1 MTPGFNEH
9 AQSRRVVEQHFG
21 EGFIRTLSTFQVRKV
36 VHWCMPVAILKSA
49 EIFYDFYAI

>member
-21 EGFIRTLSTFQVRKV
+21 EGFIRILSPQNCALMHASRNPQIC
-36 VHWCMPVAILKSA
+36 WNLL
-49 EIFYDFYAI
+49 